1 MELFEL
7 KRGSDDIEDAS
18 TPAEVAAAVT
28 VTASVEQLHPADD
41 DVQILDDAWCRNDS
55 AFNRT

>member
-41 DVQILDDAWCRNDS
+41 DVQILDDA
-55 AFNRT
+55 